1 MDILNEL
8 KVPNPPTIPALAAKH
23 NTSRTSVYRWKNDE
37 ERLLNLMKQEGK
49 GNSKRVSSSS
59 HVTKSTTKRKS
70 NNEEYTA
77 AEKLAVVRQLKGDNP
92 PSVKSLADKVGANHR
107 SIYRWK
113 KDEAKLIRL
122 VEQEGKGL
130 TKRASGDPLLR
141 IKEALKLFHTNVY
154 ANNVNQ
160 GEKPAVS
167 ITGTSIA
174 TKARQIR
181 DEMLAQHAISPF
193 LSDEEVESM
202 KKFNASTSWG
212 RKLIHKFEWKGSS
225 ADESVAAAMLVETK
239 GGKGTTQP
247 IVVPKLPPME
257 TIKKPAAD
265 TNVSKSSSPTMAD
278 LKREITLLKKKLNA
292 AENKVKKLTEEN
304 IKLKSSGSLPPAIG
318 IDQMMMNEEA
328 AASQDVGETTFHV

>member
-1 MDILNEL
+1 M
-8 KVPNPPTIPALAAKH
+8 
-23 NTSRTSVYRWKNDE
+23 
-37 ERLLNLMKQEGK
+37 
-49 GNSKRVSSSS
+49 
-59 HVTKSTTKRKS
+59 
-70 NNEEYTA
+70 
-77 AEKLAVVRQLKGDNP
+77 VRQLKGDNP

-141 IKEALKLFHTNVY
+141 IKEALKIFHTNVY
-154 ANNVNQ
+154 DNVNQ
-160 GEKPAVS
+160 GEAPAVS

-212 RKLIHKFEWKGSS
+212 RKLIHKLEWKGNS
-225 ADESVAAAMLVETK
+225 ADESAAAAMLVETK
-239 GGKGTTQP
+239 GGKGSTQS

-257 TIKKPAAD
+257 SIKKPAAG
-265 TNVSKSSSPTMAD
+265 NVRKSSSPTMAD

-292 AENKVKKLTEEN
+292 AENKVKNLTEEN
-304 IKLKSSGSLPPAIG
+304 TMLKSSGGLPPAIG
-318 IDQMMMNEEA
+318 INQMMMNEEA
-328 AASQDVGETTFHV
+328 AASQDVGETTVRV